1 MKKITLLLV
10 FLLCSVYGTF
20 AQVKCATCYQGT
32 HLANGMVL
40 DSNNLP
46 ITSLTPAKV
55 TPNGNSSLAQ
65 SFILQNV
72 CGLNY
77 VIGTTATATRYSPPY
92 SGFPATIN
100 IAGLPAACLTIQKAF
115 LYWGASYTEATPPAV
130 NAVVT
135 NPALAT
141 NTYAGANIGQAGSV
155 CWGETGTVTY
165 RADVTAAISGNGAYK
180 INLTGFANAASE
192 VDGLTLIIIYTSPAA
207 YTRSISLWDGCI
219 SYVGGTG
226 TLTMN
231 GFTACAA
238 SSTASAFYCG
248 GDIQSNVNGN
258 ANTNTINGTTATFTN
273 NFWNTNVISPITNL
287 TNGQTTCLYQ
297 PYIGNAGDCWFW
309 SVAGLYWQN
318 TSCVVCSSPLA
329 LTTTPVNPTCGNSNG
344 SITVGVTGGSAPYT
358 YTWSPAVST
367 TASATGLSAGTYTIT
382 VKDANCNTATVSVT
396 LTTTSLTVTAAV
408 TTNVKCNGGA
418 TGSASSTVA
427 GGTAPYTYTWTPSGG
442 TNANATGLTAGTYTI
457 TVKDKNGCAGTAS
470 VTITQPPALTLS
482 TTVVPVKC
490 NGGATGSATA
500 TAGGGTPAYVYAWT

>member
-1 MKKITLLLV
+1 MPLLAINP
-10 FLLCSVYGTF
+10 S
-20 AQVKCATCYQGT
+20 
-32 HLANGMVL
+32 
-40 DSNNLP
+40 
-46 ITSLTPAKV
+46 KV

-77 VIGTTATATRYSPPY
+77 VTGTTATATRYSPPY

-141 NTYAGANIGQAGSV
+141 NTYAGANIGQAGQV
-155 CWGETGTVTY
+155 CWGERGTVTY

-192 VDGLTLIIIYTSPAA
+192 VDGLSLIIIYSAPAA
-207 YTRSISLWDGCI
+207 YTGSISLWDGCI

-238 SSTASAFYCG
+238 SSTASGFMIG
-248 GDIQSNVNGN
+248 GDMQSNVNGN
-258 ANTNTINGTTATFTN
+258 SNTNKINGTTGTFTN
-273 NFWNTNVISPITNL
+273 NFWNTNVINPITNL
-287 TNGQTTCLYQ
+287 TNGQTTCLFQ

-309 SVAGLYWQN
+309 SVSGLYWQN
-318 TSCVVCSSPLA
+318 TSCLVCTSPLV

-344 SITVGVTGGSAPYT
+344 SITVGVTGGTAPYT
-358 YTWSPAVST
+358 YLVTPAVST
-367 TASATGLSAGTYTIT
+367 SDQCHRFNCRNICYNR
-382 VKDANCNTATVSVT
+382 KDANCNTAKLSRFLLPPVH
-396 LTTTSLTVTAAV
+396 LT
-408 TTNVKCNGGA
+408 
-418 TGSASSTVA
+418 
-427 GGTAPYTYTWTPSGG
+427 
-442 TNANATGLTAGTYTI
+442 
-457 TVKDKNGCAGTAS
+457 
-470 VTITQPPALTLS
+470 
-482 TTVVPVKC
+482 
-490 NGGATGSATA
+490 
-500 TAGGGTPAYVYAWT
+500 